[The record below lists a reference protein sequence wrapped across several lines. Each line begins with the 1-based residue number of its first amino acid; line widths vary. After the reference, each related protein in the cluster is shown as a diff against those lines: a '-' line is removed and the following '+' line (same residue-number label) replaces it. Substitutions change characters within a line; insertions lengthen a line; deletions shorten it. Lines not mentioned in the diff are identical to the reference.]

1 MAVKSEGVCSLCNKR
16 CGKTGMSRHL
26 LQCAASHSTG
36 TGTAVPRVL
45 IAAEGYGPYWLH
57 VDASVT
63 ATLDDLD
70 AFLRKIWL
78 ECCGHLSDFTIGNT
92 SYDRS
97 ESENDDFGFGSPSG
111 SMSAK
116 LGVVFSRPGLT
127 ARYEYDMGSTTELKL
142 RVVGIFEG
150 RESAGR
156 VRLLARNQP
165 PIWPCDTCGKPATN
179 ICPHCAHER
188 DGSLLCG
195 THAKSHGCEGPEGML
210 PVVNSP
216 RMGVCGYTG

>member
-1 MAVKSEGVCSLCNKR
+1 MAVKSEGGCSLCNQR
-16 CGKTGMSRHL
+16 CGKTAMSRHL

-45 IAAEGYGPYWLH
+45 IAAEGGPYWLH
-57 VDASVT
+57 VDASVK

-78 ECCGHLSDFTIGNT
+78 ECCGHMSQFTIGNT
-92 SYDRS
+92 PYDRV
-97 ESENDDFGFGSPSG
+97 ENDDFGLGAPSG
-111 SMSAK
+111 SMNTK
-116 LGVVFSRPGLT
+116 LAAVFTRPGLT

-142 RVVGIFEG
+142 RLVGIFEG
-150 RESAGR
+150 RERAGR
-156 VRLLARNQP
+156 VRLLARNEP
-165 PIWPCDTCGKPATN
+165 PMWPCDRCGTPATN
-179 ICPHCAHER
+179 ICPHCADER
-188 DGSLLCG
+188 DGALLCD
-195 THAKSHGCEGPEGML
+195 THVESHGCEGPEGML